1 MKTAAASDAGAW
13 TLPNL
18 LTLMRVIAAPLV
30 PVTFVL
36 LDRPMADLVAFV
48 LFSIAG
54 ITDFLDGWLARRW
67 GQTSAVGRMM
77 DPIADKAMVISAVAV
92 VLALRGPDWAVMLP
106 AAAILLRETFVS
118 GLRESLAGRAVIH
131 VTRLAKWKTTA
142 QMGALGLLLLAGY
155 AEIRHRALYMRL
167 PPDAYDAMLSGAAPD
182 VWATGFWADVTPMLE
197 GAGLALF
204 WVAGAL
210 TLITGW
216 DYLRKGLAVLR
227 KEEN

>member
-1 MKTAAASDAGAW
+1 MKTAAATDAGAW

-30 PVTFVL
+30 ALIFVMI
-36 LDRPMADLVAFV
+36 DRPYADLIAFL
-48 LFSIAG
+48 LFTVAG

-67 GQTSAVGRMM
+67 GQVSALGRMM
-77 DPIADKAMVISAVAV
+77 DPIADKAMVIIAMAA
-92 VLALRGPDWAVMLP
+92 VLAVQGPHWTVLIP

-155 AEIRHRALYMRL
+155 ADIRHRDLFRHL
-167 PPDAYDAMLSGAAPD
+167 PPDVYDAMLAGD
-182 VWATGFWADVTPMLE
+182 ATDLWNVGFWAKAAPVLDAT
-197 GAGLALF
+197 GLALL
-204 WVAGAL
+204 WVAAAL

-216 DYLRKGLAVLR
+216 DYLRKGLAFLT
-227 KEEN
+227 KEGM